1 MTSTARSC
9 QAQTRSGVP
18 CKASAL
24 ANSDYCFTHD
34 PHTADERRAA
44 RSKGGAARHG
54 RAIGTTDA
62 PAELVKVET
71 TADIVQLIGRAINDA
86 LSLENS
92 LNRARTIGYLALA
105 ACKALELDQLA
116 DRVAAL
122 EAILKARVSHE

>member
-1 MTSTARSC
+1 MTSTARQSHATTRTGAPC
-9 QAQTRSGVP
+9 QVA
-18 CKASAL
+18 AL
-24 ANSDYCFTHD
+24 VDSDYCFTHD
-34 PHTADERRAA
+34 PAAADARRAA

-54 RAIGTTDA
+54 RTIGTTDA
-62 PAELVKVET
+62 PAALVRVET
-71 TADIVQLIGRAINDA
+71 TADIVQLLGRAINDT

-122 EAILKARVSHE
+122 ESILKARTDR